1 MGRRIPHGN
10 IISSGGRN
18 VEHIWLEQYPAGVDA
33 HINVRAFPSLR
44 HMFEDSVARFPDHT
58 AFISMGAR
66 LSYARLG
73 ELAENFGSYLQN
85 VAKLPRGARVALMAP
100 NLLCH
105 PVALFGALA
114 AGYVIVNCNPLYTRY
129 ELERQL
135 ADSGAEAVVVLERFA
150 ATVAKAIVT
159 TPVRCV
165 IVARVGDLLGFPRD
179 VLTNVVARH
188 VKRLIPD
195 WTLPGGAIPFMK
207 ALQLGARK
215 PLKAPELGPDDLAF
229 LQYTGGTTGIPK
241 GAELTHGSVVANVQ
255 QGYAWCRPFVEDG
268 RETIV
273 TPLPLYHI
281 FALTVSCLL
290 FMRFGAANLLI
301 ANPRDI
307 KGFVKELSRRRFTAI
322 SGVNTLFNALLN
334 NEAFR
339 RLDFSAMKLSVSGG
353 MSLQQGVAEKWRAVT
368 GRPLIEGYG
377 LTECSPCALINPLDL
392 EVFSGAAG
400 LPMPW
405 TDISIRDESDA
416 EVAALEQGELCIK
429 GPQLMRGY
437 WNYPDETA
445 EVFTPDGFLRT
456 GDIVMMDARGF
467 VHVVDRKKDMILVS
481 GFNVYPCEVED
492 VVALHHGVEEVG
504 AVGVAD
510 ASTGE
515 AVKIVVVK
523 RDHGLHAD
531 ELVAHCRKY
540 LVGYKIPR
548 HIEFRPD
555 LPKTNLGKILRRALR
570 DEHRH
575 KSD

>member
-1 MGRRIPHGN
+1 M
-10 IISSGGRN
+10 
-18 VEHIWLEQYPAGVDA
+18 EHIWLEQYPAGVDA

-100 NLLCH
+100 NLLCY

-150 ATVAKAIVT
+150 ADRRQGHRHHAGALRDRRARRRPPGLSQGRAHKRRRQARQAPDPRLDHPRRDPLHEGAATRRAKT
-159 TPVRCV
+159 
-165 IVARVGDLLGFPRD
+165 
-179 VLTNVVARH
+179 
-188 VKRLIPD
+188 
-195 WTLPGGAIPFMK
+195 
-207 ALQLGARK
+207 
-215 PLKAPELGPDDLAF
+215 LKAPELGPDDLAF

-307 KGFVKELSRRRFTAI
+307 KGFVKELSRCRFTAI

-339 RLDFSAMKLSVSGG
+339 RLDFSAMKIAVAGG

-368 GRPLIEGYG
+368 GTPADRRLRPHRML
-377 LTECSPCALINPLDL
+377 ALRPINPLDL

-405 TDISIRDESDA
+405 TDISIRDDA
-416 EVAALEQGELCIK
+416 GAKSPLGEHGELCI
-429 GPQLMRGY
+429 RG
-437 WNYPDETA
+437 
-445 EVFTPDGFLRT
+445 
-456 GDIVMMDARGF
+456 
-467 VHVVDRKKDMILVS
+467 
-481 GFNVYPCEVED
+481 
-492 VVALHHGVEEVG
+492 
-504 AVGVAD
+504 
-510 ASTGE
+510 
-515 AVKIVVVK
+515 
-523 RDHGLHAD
+523 
-531 ELVAHCRKY
+531 
-540 LVGYKIPR
+540 
-548 HIEFRPD
+548 
-555 LPKTNLGKILRRALR
+555 RR
-570 DEHRH
+570 
-575 KSD
+575 